1 MWINDRV
8 REGLTLWTFLYGDG
22 YVSFKVLL
30 DDDMLGH
37 FVLSDATREGYLT
50 CSVGFTSA
58 YRITPLGME
67 VARES

>member
-22 YVSFKVLL
+22 YVSFKVLQ

-37 FVLSDATREGYLT
+37 FVLSDATREG
-50 CSVGFTSA
+50 
-58 YRITPLGME
+58 
-67 VARES
+67 